1 MNENIS
7 PTDAPLLVFLIPVAP
22 RRAKLKWDLACRL
35 LHQTLKSIQNSAD
48 GNFCVVVIG
57 NEPPDFE
64 VALDSR
70 FCFVSVPPTPP
81 AHPQPAIAGV
91 LDKVA
96 KITAGWN
103 HAKAKWNP
111 RYVMK
116 LDSDDLISS
125 KLVGWLA
132 QNSGAPGYLISQG
145 WLWRMNLRQVLQ
157 RTETLDRICGSCLI
171 SRSDLVE
178 LTGPFRTEIEGVVL
192 SEENANFAKADQR
205 SLVPGSDTST
215 LLANDSHQRYAAQFA
230 YLGHKLTAVPFPAVV
245 YRMGNAD
252 SVSGA
257 KWHIHSLRMLLGAVR
272 RMRPITPGR
281 RREFMLD
288 AE

>member
-1 MNENIS
+1 MNENNLQ
-7 PTDAPLLVFLIPVAP
+7 PDAPLLVFLIPVAP

-96 KITAGWN
+96 KSTAGWN
-103 HAKAKWNP
+103 HAKVKWNP

-116 LDSDDLISS
+116 LDSDDLVSS
-125 KLVGWLA
+125 QLVGWLA

-178 LTGPFRTEIEGVVL
+178 KTGPFRTEIEGVEL

-205 SLVPGSDTST
+205 SLVPGSATST

-230 YLGHKLTAVPFPAVV
+230 YLGHKLTPVPFPAVV

-257 KWHIHSLRMLLGAVR
+257 KWHIHTLRMLLGAVR
-272 RMRPITPGR
+272 RMRPITPGL